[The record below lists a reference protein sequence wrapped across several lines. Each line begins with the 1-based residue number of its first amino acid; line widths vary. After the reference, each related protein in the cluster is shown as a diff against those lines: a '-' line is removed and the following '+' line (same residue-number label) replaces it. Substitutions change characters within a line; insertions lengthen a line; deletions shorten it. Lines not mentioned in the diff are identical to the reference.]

1 MGIVLSKD
9 YYYVLAV
16 NVEPTEKDIYDE
28 LEELSDLISCDLFIG
43 ELGADYCISLLIGL
57 TSSQHTKDNFLDIIS
72 DFFDKLPI
80 RAFVGCSRS
89 MKSIDQIPTAL
100 LEAHSSLYEA
110 RCSRNRIVLFENSPK
125 EPNDVIFQLENIPHI
140 VYQSLKKK
148 QFFEV
153 QTSLQQCLRLLNSST
168 HSTVFLRNFYNNMM
182 LSLNKIAGELGTT
195 ISQEQNLAIIMSPS
209 AESFIQAYSELV
221 DWLYSFMLDK
231 ASKAANSAQEIID
244 FIHSNFCNYDMSL
257 NLLKEKFGYNIPQ
270 LSVMIQ
276 DAIGV
281 SFRSYVVSLRME
293 RAKELL
299 KTHLA
304 VSEISNMV
312 GYSSV
317 SHFTKTFRTYFGDKP
332 SQFR

>member
-1 MGIVLSKD
+1 
-9 YYYVLAV
+9 
-16 NVEPTEKDIYDE
+16 
-28 LEELSDLISCDLFIG
+28 
-43 ELGADYCISLLIGL
+43 
-57 TSSQHTKDNFLDIIS
+57 
-72 DFFDKLPI
+72 
-80 RAFVGCSRS
+80 
-89 MKSIDQIPTAL
+89 
-100 LEAHSSLYEA
+100 
-110 RCSRNRIVLFENSPK
+110 
-125 EPNDVIFQLENIPHI
+125 
-140 VYQSLKKK
+140 
-148 QFFEV
+148 
-153 QTSLQQCLRLLNSST
+153 
-168 HSTVFLRNFYNNMM
+168 M